1 VSSNSWKP
9 NGTGSSKLRPEERAA
24 ALDMSCVQAWHH
36 DRRRHI
42 DSLVSGCHHS
52 YVRLSMTEAVACM
65 KGVCHD
71 NGIEL
76 SNARR
81 HQNKTSIPDS
91 NGSPQ
96 ERVRLRSSAGIIF
109 ML

>member
-1 VSSNSWKP
+1 
-9 NGTGSSKLRPEERAA
+9 
-24 ALDMSCVQAWHH
+24 
-36 DRRRHI
+36 
-42 DSLVSGCHHS
+42 
-52 YVRLSMTEAVACM
+52 MTEAVACM